1 MDNIGSNLDVYSVLL
16 AFSLTLFAGLST
28 GIGGL
33 ITVFWKKTNAKVI
46 SGVLGFSAGVM
57 IYLSF
62 MEILHEAQNF
72 LVDHLGKPKGLWVTV
87 AAFFGGVLIIA
98 IIDKLIPS
106 SENPHESHS
115 IGNIKN
121 MESLGNSWDS
131 QRTENVENVEN
142 IENIG
147 SVENIENVEK
157 AQSYN
162 SHCKN
167 KKLLRTGLFTAFAI
181 TIHNFPEGIASFIS
195 ALKDPSL
202 GIMIAVAIAIHNIP
216 EGMAVSIPV
225 YCATK
230 SRKKACL
237 LSLASGLSEPLGAL
251 IAYLILMPFINDL
264 ILGIL
269 FAAVAGI
276 MVFISFDELLP
287 TAEEYGEHHFAIL
300 GLMGGM
306 ALMAVSQILFI

>member
-1 MDNIGSNLDVYSVLL
+1 MGSIGSNLDANSVLL
-16 AFSLTLFAGLST
+16 AFGLTLFAGLST

-33 ITVFWKKTNAKVI
+33 VTIFWKKINAKII
-46 SGVLGFSAGVM
+46 SIVLGFSAGVM

-62 MEILHEAQNF
+62 MEILHEAKDF
-72 LVDHLGKPKGLWVTV
+72 LINHLGKPAGLWVTM

-106 SENPHESHS
+106 AENPHESHKIEEMQS
-115 IGNIKN
+115 Q
-121 MESLGNSWDS
+121 DS
-131 QRTENVENVEN
+131 YC
-142 IENIG
+142 
-147 SVENIENVEK
+147 S
-157 AQSYN
+157 S
-162 SHCKN
+162 S
-167 KKLLRTGLFTAFAI
+167 KLLRTGLFTAFAI

-225 YCATK
+225 YCATGN
-230 SRKKACL
+230 RKKAFL
-237 LSLASGLSEPLGAL
+237 FSLASGLSEPLGAL
-251 IAYLILMPFINDL
+251 VAYLILMPFINDL
-264 ILGIL
+264 VLGIL

-287 TAEEYGEHHFAIL
+287 TAEEYGEHHLAIF

-306 ALMAVSQILFI
+306 ALMAISQILFM